1 MLEMAGAYSGLM
13 INSRVEA
20 VDDPQ
25 LNNKLF
31 AFYERLVN
39 PFAEVEGLY
48 QKIEADTDR
57 ISACR
62 QSRKY
67 CFTRAIKTAAKVSV
81 LAFVLVC
88 VVLFG
93 TFFIAKVDLLLS
105 LAELLAFPGAEDFLF
120 GFLFLWLPMGMG
132 LVSGVLSLAVNL
144 ASASKEITTCEAD
157 MQKCKA
163 QLDEKLPAL
172 KNVACLIP
180 PQYRNS
186 VALRFFVEAYSNSK
200 IDNLKEAVNLFDTQ
214 SYRNQMLVYQE
225 NIICALQSISFN
237 MSMIS
242 NQLDS
247 IEFAAYMF

>member
-67 CFTRAIKTAAKVSV
+67 CFTRAILKYQATAI
-81 LAFVLVC
+81 
-88 VVLFG
+88 
-93 TFFIAKVDLLLS
+93 FI
-105 LAELLAFPGAEDFLF
+105 
-120 GFLFLWLPMGMG
+120 
-132 LVSGVLSLAVNL
+132 
-144 ASASKEITTCEAD
+144 
-157 MQKCKA
+157 
-163 QLDEKLPAL
+163 
-172 KNVACLIP
+172 
-180 PQYRNS
+180 
-186 VALRFFVEAYSNSK
+186 
-200 IDNLKEAVNLFDTQ
+200 
-214 SYRNQMLVYQE
+214 
-225 NIICALQSISFN
+225 
-237 MSMIS
+237 
-242 NQLDS
+242 
-247 IEFAAYMF
+247 

>member
-1 MLEMAGAYSGLM
+1 MLEMAGAYSGSM
-13 INSRVEA
+13 VNSRVE
-20 VDDPQ
+20 DPQ

-48 QKIEADTDR
+48 EKIEKDTDV
-57 ISACR
+57 ISECR
-62 QSRKY
+62 RSRKD
-67 CFTRAIKTAAKVSV
+67 CFVKALKTTAKVSV
-81 LAFVLVC
+81 ISFVLVC

-93 TFFIAKVDLLLS
+93 TLFIAKVDLLLS
-105 LAELLAFPGAEDFLF
+105 SAELLAFPGAEDFLF
-120 GFLFLWLPMGMG
+120 GFLFLWLPLGVG
-132 LVSGVLSLAVNL
+132 IFSGVLSLIGRLSCN
-144 ASASKEITTCEAD
+144 ASLISDCEED
-157 MQKCKA
+157 MKKCKA
-163 QLDEKLPAL
+163 ELDEKLPAL

-214 SYRNQMLVYQE
+214 LYRNQMLVYQE
-225 NIICALQSISFN
+225 NIVCALRAISFN